1 MRLKTVKTKNTI
13 QYSIIQD
20 ITTINGKRTTRIYE
34 NLGTIDKIKLRCGNE
49 EPLTWVTNYILELN
63 KKAKEERLPIIITKY
78 ENRLIDKDIQNS
90 FNGGYLFLQEIYYK
104 LELDSICDEITNR
117 YQFKYDL
124 NSILS
129 NLIYARIIYPS
140 SKLKTLELCKN
151 FFEQPNFD
159 LHQIYRAL
167 MDTILHIQEQI

>member
-1 MRLKTVKTKNTI
+1 MRINKTKSKNSEH
-13 QYSIIQD
+13 YSIIQD
-20 ITTINGKRTTRIYE
+20 VTINGRRTTKIYE
-34 NLGTIDKIKLRCGNE
+34 NIGNLDCLKSRAGNE
-49 EPLTWVTNYILELN
+49 EPLVWLNNYVKDLN
-63 KKAKEERLPIIITKY
+63 RKAKEKRLPIIITKY
-78 ENRLIDKDIQNS
+78 EDRIIDKDIQNS
-90 FNGGYLFLQEIYYK
+90 FNGGYLFLQDIYYK
-104 LELDSICDEITNR
+104 LGLDSICDEITNR